1 MESGAEHPARRA
13 RSEHPGGRL
22 RSLSTVGL
30 RSGLLQQPTEEILKP
45 PETTTKESNYLRSS
59 LKRTSTAGQGT
70 SQCLSVMVTTTFCPT
85 MRYSPLTNSWEKR
98 PDPPSPAKMAPFSL
112 AALLALAS
120 SEEGETLVSTLKV
133 LKMPFLASS
142 GADVLRVSS
151 LACLARDTTPS
162 GSARSLGTPR

>member
-98 PDPPSPAKMAPFSL
+98 PDLSWPTRMAPFSL

-120 SEEGETLVSTLKV
+120 SEVGATLVSTLKV
-133 LKMPFLASS
+133 LAILSLPSS
-142 GADVLRVSS
+142 EAHTLRVRPHAS
-151 LACLARDTTPS
+151 CR
-162 GSARSLGTPR
+162 RSFY